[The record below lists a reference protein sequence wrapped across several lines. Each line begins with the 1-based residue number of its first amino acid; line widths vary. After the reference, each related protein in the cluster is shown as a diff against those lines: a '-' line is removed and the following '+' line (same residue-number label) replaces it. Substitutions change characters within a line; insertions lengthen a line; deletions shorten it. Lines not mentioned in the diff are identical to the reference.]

1 MQEEESQLVVN
12 PQVTMDPTL
21 PRTED
26 VQCPNCNKSEAVFFT
41 ASTRDLDKAMSLVF
55 VCCVVVITGEIRT
68 TRRNSSTYENFFSL
82 YVIIKPFR

>member
-41 ASTRDLDKAMSLVF
+41 ASTRDLDKSMLNRCNHNTWIPGKEFWIVRFAPLCRLSKD
-55 VCCVVVITGEIRT
+55 
-68 TRRNSSTYENFFSL
+68 Y
-82 YVIIKPFR
+82 